1 MGNLEYKDMRSFRYE
16 EFLRK
21 GEFKGKDNNEEFLR
35 WSLWVCFDFLR
46 IGTFNEELSEGS

>member
-21 GEFKGKDNNEEFLR
+21 GGTKGKDNNEEFLR
-35 WSLWVCFDFLR
+35 WSLWVCFDFVR

>member
-35 WSLWVCFDFLR
+35 WSLLVCFDFVR